1 LRGRKGKNKGERQAR
16 EGRGTHTVLVVVTHL
31 GFLGGGKASRLDG
44 FLADI
49 SSVGF
54 SVDAARLARLYSVLL
69 DTGSGRVLDGSVVG
83 SLDGVRGL
91 DTGTILAFS
100 DINRAGG
107 VVVVVVYLNTS
118 LCKVGSRRSDM
129 DGSMLERSS
138 SEVKKKVEEEKENR
152 SFEIASPF
160 QNKSRPSTGHGSC
173 GVNNTN

>member
-1 LRGRKGKNKGERQAR
+1 M
-16 EGRGTHTVLVVVTHL
+16 
-31 GFLGGGKASRLDG
+31 
-44 FLADI
+44 
-49 SSVGF
+49 
-54 SVDAARLARLYSVLL
+54 
-69 DTGSGRVLDGSVVG
+69 LDGSVVG

-129 DGSMLERSS
+129 DGSMLEKSS

-160 QNKSRPSTGHGSC
+160 QNKSRPGQHRAWLLRCERHELNLAVGVELANWCLTASTPCLIGTTPGATGQLQNERMGQLQC
-173 GVNNTN
+173 AK

>member
-1 LRGRKGKNKGERQAR
+1 MFAGRERKEKTKERDKQGK
-16 EGRGTHTVLVVVTHL
+16 EGGTHTVLVVVTHL
-31 GFLGGGKASRLDG
+31 GFLGGGKALRLDG

-69 DTGSGRVLDGSVVG
+69 DAGSGRVLDGSVVG

-107 VVVVVVYLNTS
+107 VVVVVVYFNTS

-129 DGSMLERSS
+129 NGSMLERSS

-160 QNKSRPSTGHGSC
+160 QNKSRPAQGMAPA
-173 GVNNTN
+173 V